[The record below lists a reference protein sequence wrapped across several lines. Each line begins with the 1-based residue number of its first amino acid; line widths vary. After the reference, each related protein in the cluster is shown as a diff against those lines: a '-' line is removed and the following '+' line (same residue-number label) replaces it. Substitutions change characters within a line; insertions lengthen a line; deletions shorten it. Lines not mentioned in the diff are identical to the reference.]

1 MAPDVERV
9 HHTILAETLSVES
22 EFKFLPS
29 NLPTPRV
36 KFVRICPSSKV
47 RCCGSSRRKA
57 THLEHAAS
65 ESLWRR
71 ADQKWHAYPAAPQV
85 GSIEAFLK
93 LVAVDKHACFFVS
106 AVA

>member
-1 MAPDVERV
+1 VDR
-9 HHTILAETLSVES
+9 LAEKL
-22 EFKFLPS
+22 
-29 NLPTPRV
+29 
-36 KFVRICPSSKV
+36 RIWNT
-47 RCCGSSRRKA
+47 RR
-57 THLEHAAS
+57 L